1 MRGIVLRPDAPHGV
15 RDAVFPGVAAHQVRA
30 VLELLAG
37 VPHGDAA
44 ARPADHLQI
53 VAAVA
58 EGDALPGVQPQEMGQ
73 LFQTGH
79 FVDVGA
85 EDIAFG
91 HIVKQFYTKLVPSGR
106 TESPLPPRSPGW

>member
-44 ARPADHLQI
+44 ARQRIISRSLRLSPKAMHCLESSPRRW
-53 VAAVA
+53 A
-58 EGDALPGVQPQEMGQ
+58 ALPGGGP
-73 LFQTGH
+73 
-79 FVDVGA
+79 
-85 EDIAFG
+85 
-91 HIVKQFYTKLVPSGR
+91 
-106 TESPLPPRSPGW
+106 